1 MDEKFLKIFRDDDM
15 MHDIPEYQANVE
27 KADYLSRNPLMDTS
41 KISPENREV
50 FQRVK
55 YNYAKAW
62 SLQSVITLKR
72 KSLKNFSPL

>member
-27 KADYLSRNPLMDTS
+27 KADYLSRKPLMDTS
-41 KISPENREV
+41 NISPENREL
-50 FQRVK
+50 FQRVN

-62 SLQSVITLKR
+62 SLQSVITLK
-72 KSLKNFSPL
+72 